1 MFHSGENAQ
10 CARTGHPLKITSP
23 TKLARPGNFPPA
35 SLAGPVYMSFLWLQ
49 MPSFNGNSHLRMPGL
64 GEAGLIW
71 LELEVVFKVGF
82 KKYK

>member
-1 MFHSGENAQ
+1 M
-10 CARTGHPLKITSP
+10 
-23 TKLARPGNFPPA
+23 
-35 SLAGPVYMSFLWLQ
+35 YMYFLWLQ

-82 KKYK
+82 YIKVDNEP